1 VVKSWDFDPAAFAG
15 LVEEDVGKKQR
26 VIAIQLLNSI
36 VMRSPVGNPELWAI
50 NSVQARQRD
59 IVSDINHALR
69 ESNVHGAADKN
80 GNRRIKKGHKVL
92 LAEAVYSA
100 NSGPFGPKRPRKLK
114 RGQGEIY
121 RPPDYRA
128 GTFRASHFVS
138 IDQPSNWVPEEPDPG
153 GAKTI
158 DAGVAT
164 ISTAPNFSKIY
175 IQTNLPYSVALENGH
190 SKQAPTGVY
199 AVSFNDIVQAYK

>member
-1 VVKSWDFDPAAFAG
+1 MGKSWDFDPASFAG
-15 LVEEDVGKKQR
+15 LVEEDIGKKQR
-26 VIAIQLLNSI
+26 AIAIQFLNS
-36 VMRSPVGNPELWAI
+36 VVLRSPVGNPELWAI
-50 NSVQARQRD
+50 NSTQVRQRD
-59 IVSDINHALR
+59 RVSDINHALR
-69 ESNVHGAADKN
+69 ESDEHGTIDKN
-80 GNRRIKKGHKVL
+80 GNRRIKKGYKAVL
-92 LAEAVYSA
+92 ADAVYSA
-100 NSGPFGPKRPRKLK
+100 NSGPFGPKTPRKIR

-138 IDQPSNWVPEEPDPG
+138 IDQSSNWVPAEPDPG

-158 DAGVAT
+158 EAGVGT

>member
-1 VVKSWDFDPAAFAG
+1 MGKSWDFDPAAFAG

-26 VIAIQLLNSI
+26 AIAIQLLNSI

-50 NSVQARQRD
+50 NSVQVRQRER
-59 IVSDINHALR
+59 VADINHALR
-69 ESNVHGAADKN
+69 ESHEHGYTDSK
-80 GNRRIKKGHKVL
+80 GNRRLKAGRKVK
-92 LAEAVYSA
+92 LADAVYSSNA
-100 NSGPFGPKRPRKLK
+100 GRLGPMKPRKLK

-138 IDQPSNWVPEEPDPG
+138 IDQPSNNVPNEPDPG

-158 DAGVAT
+158 EAGVAI

-175 IQTNLPYSVALENGH
+175 IQSNLPYSEALENGH